1 MPTLLLAPGTLLP
14 LESSAWVPKEQ
25 VGGRLPVR
33 PHPSAV
39 FKEPAGRLVG
49 KM

>member
-1 MPTLLLAPGTLLP
+1 MPSLLLAPGTLLA

-25 VGGRLPVR
+25 AGRRLPVQ

-39 FKEPAGRLVG
+39 FKEPAGRLIR